1 MSDALT
7 QEAPEREDRATVS
20 AAPGDPGDR
29 AASSGSAHHIELSVQ
44 VGASTSAVPADPA
57 RSTTPL
63 TDTPALRPW
72 AARTLATTAVIG
84 VTVAI
89 WWLITDVLG
98 AGSTVLSRMGPW
110 STVTGLVTLLGD
122 PQFLGAISV
131 SLGRLLGGLAIA
143 IVIGIPLGALFG
155 SRALVEQATDP
166 VVQVLR
172 MTSPLAWA
180 PLALVLL
187 GTGSGSVIA
196 LIALAAVWPI
206 VLGVSAGVRSLDPGL
221 ARLARSLGATR
232 WESVRSTAL
241 PALAA
246 PVTGA
251 VRVALGIAWVVLV
264 PAEMLGVS
272 NGLGYAILNAR
283 DNVDYTALAATMLAI
298 GLLGFLLDRVFR
310 SLHRIARSR
319 AGVRAA

>member
-1 MSDALT
+1 MSQTLT
-7 QEAPEREDRATVS
+7 EPRPEGSHTVS
-20 AAPGDPGDR
+20 RSASPIEASPAAQIPASPGSSTESNRR
-29 AASSGSAHHIELSVQ
+29 AARV
-44 VGASTSAVPADPA
+44 
-57 RSTTPL
+57 
-63 TDTPALRPW
+63 
-72 AARTLATTAVIG
+72 LATTAVIAATL
-84 VTVAI
+84 VL

-98 AGSTVLSRMGPW
+98 AGSTVLSHMGPW
-110 STVTGLVTLLGD
+110 NTVTALVSLLGD
-122 PQFLGAISV
+122 PQFLNAISV
-131 SLGRLLGGLAIA
+131 SLVRLLTGLLIAVAIG
-143 IVIGIPLGALFG
+143 VPLGALFG

-196 LIALAAVWPI
+196 LVALAAVWPI
-206 VLGVSAGVRSLDPGL
+206 VLGVAAGVRSLDPGL
-221 ARLARSLGATR
+221 SRLARSLGATR
-232 WESVRSTAL
+232 WETVRSTAL

-246 PVTGA
+246 PVAGA
-251 VRVALGIAWVVLV
+251 IRVALGIAWVVLV

-310 SLHRIARSR
+310 SVHHLARSR
-319 AGVRAA
+319 AGARAA